1 MWVSS
6 IIWGNKFDEFRVS
19 HILIEKNIQI
29 TRIYTKTVL
38 INSILIY
45 TFDNIIQRTTVKFSK
60 QSIGNKIQSI
70 EIEISIK

>member
-1 MWVSS
+1 M
-6 IIWGNKFDEFRVS
+6 
-19 HILIEKNIQI
+19 IEKNIQI